1 MTRLFI
7 ETKKIVSTKNDNL
20 DVVIQRSGKAAT
32 ILNLAFL
39 EPQTVQRVFNE
50 FFSLLA
56 NPSLDSVFI
65 NPDTGRLKGHFVFI
79 VDNGPAEA
87 PSSPMVAMLLV
98 RLARILGLKSVAQ
111 KPFAEGHSKRNPVQR
126 VHVVHNLVSSNEV
139 FSSTGLHKT
148 HEKGDMKHYENMEF
162 AAEEVRKCLL
172 HTNFGGKPCI
182 AMRSTGKRKAL
193 PFDDE

>member
-65 NPDTGRLKGHFVFI
+65 NPDTGRLKEHFVFM
-79 VDNGPAEA
+79 DNAAATAAGQW
-87 PSSPMVAMLLV
+87 SSRSSVKSNGCNVVSATCKD
-98 RLARILGLKSVAQ
+98 LGLKI
-111 KPFAEGHSKRNPVQR
+111 GRSKTIR
-126 VHVVHNLVSSNEV
+126 
-139 FSSTGLHKT
+139 
-148 HEKGDMKHYENMEF
+148 
-162 AAEEVRKCLL
+162 
-172 HTNFGGKPCI
+172 
-182 AMRSTGKRKAL
+182 
-193 PFDDE
+193 